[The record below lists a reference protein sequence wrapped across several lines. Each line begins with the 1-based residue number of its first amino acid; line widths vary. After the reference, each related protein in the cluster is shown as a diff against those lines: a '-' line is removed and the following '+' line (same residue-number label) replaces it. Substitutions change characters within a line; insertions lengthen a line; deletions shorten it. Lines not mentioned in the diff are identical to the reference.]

1 MRISDWSSD
10 VCSSDLS
17 DIELEAPIPL
27 PRRNIFCVGK
37 NYHDHA
43 QEFASSG
50 FDSSAAAGAVPKVPI
65 IFTKVPESVIAAG
78 ADILMASTVDPA
90 VDYEVE
96 LTVLIGKGGR
106 GLKKADALK
115 HVWGYT
121 IVNAVTA
128 RDLQG
133 RHSQCLLGQ
142 SQHTFCPM

>member
-78 ADILMASTVDPA
+78 ADILMASRSEERRV
-90 VDYEVE
+90 
-96 LTVLIGKGGR
+96 GKECVSMCR
-106 GLKKADALK
+106 SR
-115 HVWGYT
+115 WSPY
-121 IVNAVTA
+121 
-128 RDLQG
+128 
-133 RHSQCLLGQ
+133 
-142 SQHTFCPM
+142 P